1 MIKAVFFDM
10 DNTLLKTQELYED
23 AHGMLADFV
32 ARLAPVTAEET
43 IATARRIETGLFAT
57 FGYAAAGLNQAFE
70 DTLRTLVPAATP
82 AQIAEVRKI
91 ADTVYERE
99 AELKPGAIEA
109 IGQLAPQAR
118 LFLVTA
124 GEEWVQQ
131 WRLSTV
137 PFAGAFEKI
146 YIVPEKDAKLY
157 REILAEA
164 GLKPEEAVMVG
175 DSLRSDI
182 LPALEVGMSAI
193 YISSINWAG
202 REMTGFAMPEHGVTA
217 PDLLG
222 AAAQISGWIEG
233 SKTSAAFKA
242 AATAKSHPQESA
254 GAKAPATPSPPRKP
268 PYKR

>member
-23 AHGMLADFV
+23 AHVALAQLV
-32 ARLAPVTAEET
+32 ARFAPIAEEDT
-43 IATARRIETGLFAT
+43 IAVARRIEVGLFAT

-70 DTLRTLVPAATP
+70 NTLLELVPSAT
-82 AQIAEVRKI
+82 AQAIAEARAI
-91 ADTVYERE
+91 ADTVYERQ
-99 AELKPGAIEA
+99 AELKPGAAEA
-109 IGQLAPQAR
+109 MQQLSPQCR

-131 WRLSTV
+131 WRLSSL
-137 PFAGAFEKI
+137 PFAGLFEKV
-146 YIVPEKDAKLY
+146 YIVPEKDPALY
-157 REILAEA
+157 RDILERA

-202 REMTGFAMPEHGVTA
+202 REMTGLSLPEHGVTA
-217 PDLLG
+217 PDLLS
-222 AAAQISGWIEG
+222 AAAQI
-233 SKTSAAFKA
+233 AAWAEAEPKPD
-242 AATAKSHPQESA
+242 AATARNHPRKSA
-254 GAKAPATPSPPRKP
+254 GATPSPLRKP
-268 PYKR
+268 PYRR

>member
-23 AHGMLADFV
+23 AHGMLADLV
-32 ARLAPVTAEET
+32 ARLAPVAAEQT
-43 IATARRIETGLFAT
+43 IATARRIETALFSR

-70 DTLRTLVPAATP
+70 DTLRELVPAAAP
-82 AQIAEVRKI
+82 ADVSEARAL
-91 ADTVYERE
+91 ADTVYQRA
-99 AELKPGAIEA
+99 AELKPGAVETIA
-109 IGQLAPQAR
+109 QLAPQAR

-131 WRLSTV
+131 CRLSTV
-137 PFAGAFEKI
+137 PFANAFEKI

-164 GLKPEEAVMVG
+164 GLKPDEAVMIG

-217 PDLLG
+217 PDLLS
-222 AAAQISGWIEG
+222 AAAQITGWIKKDQAG
-233 SKTSAAFKA
+233 LTADAAKA
-242 AATAKSHPQESA
+242 TSHPQNSA
-254 GAKAPATPSPPRKP
+254 GAAAPATPWPLRKP
-268 PYKR
+268 TYKR